1 MAGAS
6 RSSNFFYLLALS
18 FFAFSIPVITLM
30 VHANPSGASPGTPFT
45 SWRQVF
51 FVSGG
56 SLVLLWG
63 ICFSLLKIDKKRIF
77 LPLFI
82 ASFLL
87 TAACSITLSLL
98 VHRDYFSSLFQLLL
112 IYWLLF
118 AFKNSLFTSL
128 HSNKQ
133 FYTYLFI
140 INTVIFGLAM
150 VWIVFMGYAIATR
163 QEPRWAES
171 IVYNA
176 YNLVLIFILGAVS
189 LRLQLRRFRII
200 TVSGDEFY
208 IDNWNFSSYFS
219 EIDKK
224 MVLLFLHS
232 PKKTT
237 CAVIDEHIRDGE
249 PEGRG
254 KESKWECNDCLEQD
268 FTATR
273 CPKYKNIYNRILNI
287 KKLFESLEI
296 GTLISPQNKRQI
308 KTEGW
313 KLRLFDDVRVIAK

>member
-1 MAGAS
+1 MAGGP
-6 RSSNFFYLLALS
+6 RVSNFFYLLTLS
-18 FFAFSIPVITLM
+18 FFAFSFPVITLM
-30 VHANPSGASPGTPFT
+30 IHANPSGASPGTPFT
-45 SWRQVF
+45 GWGQVF
-51 FVSGG
+51 LVSGG
-56 SLVLLWG
+56 SLFFVWG
-63 ICFSLLKIDKKRIF
+63 ICFSLLKIDKKRFF
-77 LPLFI
+77 LTLFI
-82 ASFLL
+82 PSFLL
-87 TAACSITLSLL
+87 TAACSITLGLL
-98 VHRDYFSSLFQLLL
+98 VHRDYFSSLFQLVL
-112 IYWLLF
+112 IYWRLF
-118 AFKNSLFTSL
+118 VFKNSLFTSL
-128 HSNKQ
+128 HSKKQ

-150 VWIVFMGYAIATR
+150 VWIMFMGYAIATR

-200 TVSGDEFY
+200 TVSGDNLY
-208 IDNWNFSSYFS
+208 IDNWNFSSYFG

-224 MVLLFLHS
+224 IVLLFLHS
-232 PKKTT
+232 RNEIT
-237 CAVIDEHIRDGE
+237 CSVIDEHVRDGMH
-249 PEGRG
+249 EGRG
-254 KESKWECNDCLEQD
+254 KATKWECNDCLEQD